1 LLTNFRKNLCNY
13 RFVNRLNEMTPKEPF
28 MRKGINLHMTI
39 LRNVKYDF
47 ELAVF
52 NENYKNISMKIAAN
66 ASIVHVLPDAFGIKV
81 VTFKD
86 LSKYKLSIY
95 LKIYFQATNR
105 DIR

>member
-1 LLTNFRKNLCNY
+1 
-13 RFVNRLNEMTPKEPF
+13 MTPKEPS

-52 NENYKNISMKIAAN
+52 NENDKIISIKIAAN
-66 ASIVHVLPDAFGIKV
+66 IDVHVLPDAFGIKM

-95 LKIYFQATNR
+95 LKIYFQATNC

>member
-1 LLTNFRKNLCNY
+1 
-13 RFVNRLNEMTPKEPF
+13 MTPKEPS

-52 NENYKNISMKIAAN
+52 NENYKIISKT
-66 ASIVHVLPDAFGIKV
+66 
-81 VTFKD
+81 VTFKG

-95 LKIYFQATNR
+95 LKIYFQATNC

>member
-1 LLTNFRKNLCNY
+1 
-13 RFVNRLNEMTPKEPF
+13 MTPKEPS

-52 NENYKNISMKIAAN
+52 NENYKIISMKI
-66 ASIVHVLPDAFGIKV
+66 KM

-95 LKIYFQATNR
+95 LKIYFQATNC